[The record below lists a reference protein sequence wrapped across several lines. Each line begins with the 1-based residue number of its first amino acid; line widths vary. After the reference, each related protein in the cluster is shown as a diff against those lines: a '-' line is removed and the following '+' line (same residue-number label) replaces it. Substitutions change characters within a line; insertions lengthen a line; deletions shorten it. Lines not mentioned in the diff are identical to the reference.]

1 MEEGRSI
8 QERVSEEIFELI
20 IGWIKQKKKCLGEK
34 IQERRAY
41 TKVRKQ
47 QKQPCAGSNKQFN
60 FFRIL
65 SGTLSQM
72 GLKISSFPSAEDLYQ
87 LLSAFIY

>member
-34 IQERRAY
+34 NPGEESIH
-41 TKVRKQ
+41 K
-47 QKQPCAGSNKQFN
+47 G
-60 FFRIL
+60 
-65 SGTLSQM
+65 
-72 GLKISSFPSAEDLYQ
+72 
-87 LLSAFIY
+87 